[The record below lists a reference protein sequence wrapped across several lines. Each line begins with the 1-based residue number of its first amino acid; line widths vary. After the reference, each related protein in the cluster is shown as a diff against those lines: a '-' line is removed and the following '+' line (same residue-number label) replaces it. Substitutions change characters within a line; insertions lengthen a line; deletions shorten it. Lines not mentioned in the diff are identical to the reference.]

1 MYMYSREQEN
11 RIGATKEWYPRFLSD
26 FPAITFLYW
35 SFSVVN
41 LCMYWTVKISFILYL
56 AHQN

>member
-1 MYMYSREQEN
+1 MYMYSREQDN
-11 RIGATKEWYPRFLSD
+11 RIRATKEWYPRFLSD

-41 LCMYWTVKISFILYL
+41 HLQFKDLASFLFD
-56 AHQN
+56 

>member
-41 LCMYWTVKISFILYL
+41 HLQLKESASFSFDLTL
-56 AHQN
+56 P